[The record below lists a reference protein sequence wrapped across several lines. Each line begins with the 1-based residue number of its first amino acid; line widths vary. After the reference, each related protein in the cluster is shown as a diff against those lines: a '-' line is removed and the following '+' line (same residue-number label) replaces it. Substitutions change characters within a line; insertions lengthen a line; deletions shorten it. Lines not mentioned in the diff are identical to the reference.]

1 MKRRTLIASAAG
13 TSVGLVAAGRTF
25 GQAPPPA
32 QAERRPLLMPGKT
45 SLFQRV
51 IVRPGAV
58 LASSPGAPGDR
69 PVPAFTVFYVYARQ
83 GSANAEFVEVGAAAD
98 GRTAGWLPGARAIDW
113 KHAMVASFTNPGV
126 RKPVLFLGTER
137 DERLLMMDLDAGMKA
152 ERLRAAAAA
161 GNPGPVVAL
170 EPAAFVDINRNFY
183 LLPILGADLVERESG
198 PALRILNVVS
208 APADPP
214 AAPFPDASL
223 RDYKAGVV
231 FLIDTTSSMQPYI
244 EGTRVAM
251 KAVVDAIGTTAVRD
265 NFRFG
270 VVAYRDSLEDNPGL
284 DYSTKVY
291 ARPDFT
297 QPPDA
302 VLAALG
308 QLRESRVSSTGFDE
322 DPLGGLYATLN
333 EIDWSSLSGRY
344 IVLITDAGAR
354 GAQHPHSIT
363 RMGTS
368 ELRIKAAEKQV
379 AVVVVHLLTP
389 AGARI
394 GDHDPARATYRDLS
408 RFNGTEPLYF
418 PVEGGDP
425 AKFRDT
431 MQLLVSQLLRNVAA
445 ATGVPLDSLRLP
457 PGAALPDAARIQQQL
472 RVVGEAMRLN
482 DVRQADAA
490 RAPDLQSSW
499 TTDRDLAN
507 PDVFALD
514 VRVLLTRNQ
523 LSDLAA
529 SLQRIMAAGLAGRT
543 APETFFDQLRSA
555 FASAATD
562 PQRIAQLGQASN
574 VGALLGEYLDGLPYK
589 SEIMDIDSD
598 SWIAR
603 GPIAQRAVLNDVES
617 RLRLYREFESQTELW
632 HDLSHTGRR
641 GEEVY
646 AVPLE
651 ALP

>member
-1 MKRRTLIASAAG
+1 
-13 TSVGLVAAGRTF
+13 
-25 GQAPPPA
+25 
-32 QAERRPLLMPGKT
+32 MPGKT

-51 IVRPGAV
+51 IARPGAAV
-58 LASSPGAPGDR
+58 SPGPAASGAQ
-69 PVPAFTVFYVYARQ
+69 PVPGFTVFYVYARQ
-83 GSANAEFVEVGAAAD
+83 GGDAGWIEVGAGAD
-98 GRTAGWLPGARAIDW
+98 GRTAGWMPAAKAIDW
-113 KHAMVASFTNPGV
+113 KHTMVASFTNPGV
-126 RKPVLFLGTER
+126 RKPVLFLANER
-137 DERLLMMDLDAGMKA
+137 DERLLVLDRDAGAKA
-152 ERLRAAAAA
+152 EQMRAAVAA
-161 GNPGPVVAL
+161 GNPGPVVAV
-170 EPAAFVDINRNFY
+170 EPSAFVDINRHFY
-183 LLPILGADLVERESG
+183 LLPILDAELVERESG
-198 PALRILNVVS
+198 PALRILNVIS

-214 AAPFPDASL
+214 PPAAPSTAL

-244 EGTRVAM
+244 DGTRE
-251 KAVVDAIGTTAVRD
+251 AVKNLVGAIGSTAVRD

-284 DYSTKVY
+284 EYPTKVY
-291 ARPDFT
+291 AKPDFS

-302 VLAALG
+302 VLGALG
-308 QLRESRVSSTGFDE
+308 QLHESRVSSTGFDE
-322 DPLGGLYATLN
+322 DPLGGLYTTLN
-333 EIDWSSLSGRY
+333 EIDWSNLSARY
-344 IVLITDAGAR
+344 VILVTDAGAR

-363 RMGTS
+363 RMGVP
-368 ELRIKAAEKQV
+368 ELRVAAGEKKV
-379 AVVVVHLLTP
+379 AVMVVHLLTP

-394 GDHDPARATYRDLS
+394 GDHDPARATYQDLT

-418 PVEGGDP
+418 PVPGGDP
-425 AKFRDT
+425 ARFRDT
-431 MQLLVSQLLRNVAA
+431 VQLLVTQMLQNCAN
-445 ATGVPLDSLRLP
+445 ATGVPIDSLRLP
-457 PGAALPDAARIQQQL
+457 QAPASPDAVRIGRQL
-472 RVVGEAMRLN
+472 RTVGEAMRLN
-482 DVRQADAA
+482 DVRRVDAA
-490 RAPDLQSSW
+490 RAPEVQSSW

-529 SLQRIMAAGLAGRT
+529 SLQKIMAAGLAGRT
-543 APETFFDQLRSA
+543 APETFFDQLRTA

-562 PQRIAQLGQASN
+562 PQRIAQVGGASN

-589 SEIMDIDSD
+589 SEIMDIDAD

-617 RLRLYREFESQTELW
+617 RLRLYQEFQSQTDLW